1 MSEKQL
7 EINFRSLRDVIVA
20 EDAAAPLVIT
30 CVTPT
35 VPMGQLSTAG
45 TMNNPPK
52 VHKYVRVDGLPKELA
67 ERVRTACEAMAWG

>member
-1 MSEKQL
+1 MSELQ
-7 EINFRSLRDVIVA
+7 INFRSLKDIIVA

-30 CVTPT
+30 CITPT

-52 VHKYVRVDGLPKELA
+52 IHKYVRLEALPRELA
-67 ERVRTACEAMAWG
+67 ERVKTAIEALEWG

>member
-1 MSEKQL
+1 MSDLQ
-7 EINFRSLRDVIVA
+7 INFRSLKDIIVA

-35 VPMGQLSTAG
+35 IPMGQLSTGG

-52 VHKYVRVDGLPKELA
+52 FHKYVRLDSLPKELA
-67 ERVRTACEAMAWG
+67 ERVKTAIEALAWG